1 MRCFKILLMPLILL
15 LSACGSPPKST
26 PPDNT
31 INEISNAPLGA
42 SGNPIK
48 LKLNR
53 AIYEISTNN
62 PLYYVVD
69 VPAGKSS
76 LVVSFA
82 WGKDYKKLGNP
93 NIYIRHQSTASTLVY
108 DCRGEWKAGDSE
120 VCILDNPKAGQ
131 YHILVNP
138 VKIEKKEDNE
148 DKKSESKAKG
158 EGEKYT
164 VAANEFNV
172 NDGILFATT
181 DLFNV
186 SYPCENAEADI
197 RAQTLT
203 DKQKNF
209 VCDRLA
215 MTQKRFKSAWR
226 SIDPDIVTPI
236 EKDLNIRVI
245 AELFSSMKSFTTWM
259 SYLQDSSN
267 NSGVFHEESPEDP
280 KSPRAAFRTFNG
292 IHWTSGLT
300 HYWNL
305 EHEFAHYL
313 DGRYIKK
320 GNYSTT
326 SKHNVSWWSEGL
338 AQYFG
343 FWNGPERLFATAHST
358 LYPDNILTCSTTLTP
373 YTDSRTAD
381 VVEEF
386 SIVNQSNSPL
396 TLHRVDHKQGT
407 LYSTEQTITLVPNE
421 RLDNFTDEK
430 WHVGD
435 RFVLQDDNNNCV
447 AYASLKNNQPLIFK
461 NERLTTTDKM
471 RTLADTFDKKANAY
485 TWGHL
490 AFTFFFE
497 EQHAELKKFV
507 ALLKAGK
514 YDESDA
520 LLDQWATTYEADFQ
534 AWLNWGTKKA
544 FIDSFALKDSQLALN
559 SYTALYGAGDWGFRL
574 ELTQDV
580 DSLTI
585 GSAGGSGKY
594 DLLIG
599 KNKPVHSVAN
609 LNADALICRTS
620 ETTNR
625 PKQQCIIE
633 NAKAG
638 NYYITVDN
646 ETAVTVL
653 ADTHLYACAGKDCH
667 TTFVLPVTPEA
678 EKVEVMKIP
687 RIVNSA
693 DIGGDDLLQPYEL
706 ERSEKNQAENFLV
719 ENNSTAE
726 ITLQRIDE
734 VTGKKR
740 DTKSED
746 TISLAAGETWKPE
759 TLLYQ
764 QERIAVTNQQGAYLG
779 TLTAKSAVHLGY
791 FDRTAVLAES
801 CNLKESYSRGKKK
814 ASNASVRNESD
825 QPLYAFWV
833 FPDQMANKKTNGLL
847 RRKSYASLAPGE
859 TWDNITWSHGDRIM
873 LGTTDNTDTTEC
885 AAIFEVDS
893 DKHYAVQN

>member
-1 MRCFKILLMPLILL
+1 MRCFKVLLMPLILL
-15 LSACGSPPKST
+15 LSGCGSPPKSI
-26 PPDNT
+26 PLDNKV
-31 INEISNAPLGA
+31 NEISNAPLGA
-42 SGNPIK
+42 SSNPIT
-48 LKLNR
+48 LNLNR
-53 AIYEISTNN
+53 AIYQISTND

-93 NIYIRHQSTASTLVY
+93 NIYIRHQNAATTEVY
-108 DCRGEWKAGDSE
+108 DCRSEWKAGDSE
-120 VCILDNPKAGQ
+120 VCILDKPKAGQ
-131 YHILVNP
+131 YYILVNP
-138 VKIEKKEDNE
+138 VK
-148 DKKSESKAKG
+148 SEHK
-158 EGEKYT
+158 EGEEGKKVESET
-164 VAANEFNV
+164 AKDKVEPNEFTV

-186 SYPCENAEADI
+186 SYACENAEADI

-203 DKQKNF
+203 DKQRKF
-209 VCDRLA
+209 VCQRLA
-215 MTQKRFKSAWR
+215 MTQERFKAAWR

-236 EKDLNIRVI
+236 DKDLNSRVV

-305 EHEFAHYL
+305 EHEFSHYL
-313 DGRYIKK
+313 DGRYLKK

-326 SKHNVSWWSEGL
+326 SNHNVSWWSEGL

-343 FWNGPERLFATAHST
+343 FWNGPERLFANAHST
-358 LYPDNILTCSTTLTP
+358 LYPDNILACSTPLTA
-373 YTDSRTAD
+373 YSDSRTTD
-381 VVEEF
+381 IVEEF

-396 TLHRVDHKQGT
+396 ILYRVDHKKGT
-407 LYSTEQTITLVPNE
+407 LSSKDQAITLAPNE
-421 RLDNFTDEK
+421 RLDNFTAEQ
-430 WHVGD
+430 WHAGD
-435 RFVLQDDNNNCV
+435 RFVLQNEHDSCV
-447 AYASLKNNQPLIFK
+447 AYASLKNNQTLVFK
-461 NERLTTTDKM
+461 NQRLSTTDKM
-471 RTLADTFDKKANAY
+471 RTLADTFQKKANAY

-507 ALLKAGK
+507 ALIKAGQ

-520 LLDQWATTYEADFQ
+520 LLDKWATIYEADFQ

-544 FIDSFALKDSQLALN
+544 FIDSFALEESQLALN
-559 SYTALYGAGDWGFRL
+559 SYTTLYGAGDWGFRL
-574 ELTQDV
+574 QLSQDV

-585 GSAGGSGKY
+585 GSGGGSGKY

-599 KNKPVHSVAN
+599 KDKPVHSVAN
-609 LNADALICRTS
+609 LNAEALICQTS

-625 PKQQCIIE
+625 PNQQCIIE

-667 TTFVLPVTPEA
+667 ITFTLPATPDA
-678 EKVEVMKIP
+678 EKVAVMKIP
-687 RIVNSA
+687 RIVDSA
-693 DIGGDDLLQPYEL
+693 DISGDDLLQPYEL
-706 ERSEKNQAENFLV
+706 QRSENNQAENFHIT
-719 ENNSTAE
+719 NNSATA
-726 ITLQRIDE
+726 IILQRIDE

-740 DTKSED
+740 GTKSGE
-746 TISLAAGETWKPE
+746 TISLAAGETWIPE

-764 QERIAVTNQQGAYLG
+764 QERIAVTNKNGAYLG

-791 FDRTAVLAES
+791 FDRSAIVAKS
-801 CNLKESYSRGKKK
+801 CNLKESYTRGKVK
-814 ASNASVRNESD
+814 ASNASVRNESNKT
-825 QPLYAFWV
+825 LYAFWV

-859 TWDNITWSHGDRIM
+859 TWDNITWRHGDRIM
-873 LGTTDNTDTTEC
+873 LGTTDNTDSTEC
-885 AAIFEVDS
+885 VAIFEVDS

>member
-1 MRCFKILLMPLILL
+1 MRCFKVLLMPLILL

-26 PPDNT
+26 PSDKT
-31 INEISNAPLGA
+31 VSEISNAPLGA
-42 SGNPIK
+42 SSHPIK
-48 LKLNR
+48 FNLNS
-53 AIYEISTNN
+53 AIYEISTDT
-62 PLYYVVD
+62 PLHYVVD

-93 NIYIRHQSTASTLVY
+93 NIYIRHQNAATTEVY

-131 YHILVNP
+131 YHVLINP
-138 VKIEKKEDNE
+138 VKNEKKAVEPEKIEEN
-148 DKKSESKAKG
+148 SKG
-158 EGEKYT
+158 N
-164 VAANEFNV
+164 ANEYLV

-186 SYPCENAEADI
+186 NYACENADADI

-203 DKQKNF
+203 DKQRKF
-209 VCDRLA
+209 VCHRLA
-215 MTQKRFKSAWR
+215 MTQKRFKAAWR
-226 SIDPDIVTPI
+226 NIDPEIITPI
-236 EKDLNIRVI
+236 ENDLNDRVV
-245 AELFSSMKSFTTWM
+245 AELFSSMKNFTTWM

-313 DGRYIKK
+313 DGRHLKK

-326 SKHNVSWWSEGL
+326 SKHNISWWSEGL

-343 FWNGPERLFATAHST
+343 FWNGPERLFVNAHST
-358 LYPDNILTCSTTLTP
+358 LYPNNILTCSTELTP
-373 YTDSRTAD
+373 YSNSRTAEII
-381 VVEEF
+381 EEF
-386 SIVNQSNSPL
+386 SIVNQSKSSL
-396 TLHRVDHKQGT
+396 TLHRVDHQKGT
-407 LYSTEQTITLVPNE
+407 LSSKEEGITLAPNE
-421 RLDNFTDEK
+421 RLDNFTDKK
-430 WHVGD
+430 WHVGH
-435 RFVLQDDNNNCV
+435 RFVLQNENNNCA
-447 AYASLKNNQPLIFK
+447 AYASLKNGQALVFK
-461 NERLTTTDKM
+461 NERLSTTDKM
-471 RTLADTFDKKANAY
+471 RTLADTFQKKANAY

-507 ALLKAGK
+507 ALTKAGK

-520 LLDQWATTYEADFQ
+520 LLEQWSTIYEADFQ

-544 FIDSFALKDSQLALN
+544 FVDSFTLEDSQLTLN
-559 SYTALYGAGDWGFRL
+559 SYTTLYGAGDWGFRL

-585 GSAGGSGKY
+585 GSSGGSGKY

-599 KNKPVHSVAN
+599 KDKPVHSVAN
-609 LNADALICRTS
+609 LNANALICRTN

-625 PKQQCIIE
+625 PNQQCIIE
-633 NAKAG
+633 NAKVG

-653 ADTHLYACAGKDCH
+653 ADTHLYVCAGKDCH
-667 TTFVLPVTPEA
+667 TTFVLPETPEA
-678 EKVEVMKIP
+678 ENVEVMKVP
-687 RIVNSA
+687 RIVDSA
-693 DIGGDDLLQPYEL
+693 DISGDDLLKPYEL
-706 ERSEKNQAENFLV
+706 QRSDKNQAENFHIQ
-719 ENNSTAE
+719 NNSAST

-734 VTGKKR
+734 ITGKIR
-740 DTKSED
+740 DTKNDE
-746 TISLAAGETWKPE
+746 TIILAASETWKPE
-759 TLLYQ
+759 TLVYQ
-764 QERIAVTNQQGAYLG
+764 QERIAVSNQQGTYLG
-779 TLTAKSAVHLGY
+779 TLIAKNAVHLGY
-791 FDRTAVLAES
+791 FDRTEILAES
-801 CNLKESYSRGKKK
+801 CNLKESYTRGKKK

-825 QPLYAFWV
+825 KTLYAFWV

-847 RRKSYASLAPGE
+847 RRQSYASLAPGE

-873 LGTTDNTDTTEC
+873 LGTTDNFDTTEC
-885 AAIFEVDS
+885 AAIFEVNS